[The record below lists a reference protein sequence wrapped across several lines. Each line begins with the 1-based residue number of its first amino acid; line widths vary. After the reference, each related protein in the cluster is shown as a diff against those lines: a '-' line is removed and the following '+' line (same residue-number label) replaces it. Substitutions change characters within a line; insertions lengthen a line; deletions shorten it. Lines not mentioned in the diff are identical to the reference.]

1 MTGGAELQGHR
12 FTTSQGTLQ
21 LWRRGAGKVVLL
33 LHDLGSSH
41 ASFSGVAPHLVRAHH
56 VCAADLLGHGGSSR
70 EVLDLSAANQTA
82 ALAEILVELG
92 FQGACAVGHGFGGSV
107 AIRLAAAMP
116 DRIEKLVL
124 IAAGSYRDGVPFVL
138 RFLRSRISWS
148 LWGLLGRAARRRVV
162 ARLGART
169 SPESASPERLDGYQ
183 TFAHWSALG
192 RAYRQNSSLEA
203 LAEMEELVERYLVCP
218 TLAVWGTDDPLAP
231 IEQARRVFQDRRNV
245 RLIEIAGGSHLP
257 HEDSP
262 AIVAELV
269 LDFLK

>member
-1 MTGGAELQGHR
+1 MTAGAELHGQR
-12 FTTSQGTLQ
+12 FTTNQGTLQ

-33 LHDLGSSH
+33 LHDLGTSH
-41 ASFSGVAPHLVRAHH
+41 ASFSGLVPHLVRAHH

-70 EVLDLSAANQTA
+70 ETLDLSAANQTA

-92 FQGACAVGHGFGGSV
+92 FRGACAIGHGFGGSV
-107 AIRLAAAMP
+107 AIRLAAALP

-138 RFLRSRISWS
+138 RLLRSRIAWS
-148 LWGLLGRAARRRVV
+148 LWGFLGPGARRRVV
-162 ARLGART
+162 ARLGGRA
-169 SPESASPERLDGYQ
+169 SPESASPERLDGFR

-203 LAEMEELVERYLVCP
+203 LAEMEELVERYLARP
-218 TLAVWGTDDPLAP
+218 TLAIWGTDDPAAP
-231 IEQARRVFQDRRNV
+231 IEQARRAFQDRRNV
-245 RLIEIAGGSHLP
+245 RLIEIAGGSHVP

-262 AIVAELV
+262 AIVAELI
-269 LDFLK
+269 LDFLR